1 MGCEVIA
8 DGFECFPGAPLT
20 WTMWRQP
27 GAGLCAQQ
35 TMSGYGAGGT
45 SGKREDGGGLLIR

>member
-27 GAGLCAQQ
+27 GAGTCAQQ